1 MHMITQCATAAS
13 LYSSSFKI
21 TAVCREVGEMY
32 EPQLWP
38 EGTFVRR
45 FFEVRKPRVAAGPVG
60 DHARNVVSVNETVM

>member
-1 MHMITQCATAAS
+1 MPTLINKVS
-13 LYSSSFKI
+13 YKRPRIGLLSSRKN
-21 TAVCREVGEMY
+21 TT
-32 EPQLWP
+32 P